1 MILYQP
7 KPIKW
12 QINEYLHH
20 VGVSPF
26 TAYKIF
32 FDENEREY
40 TCKYCHH
47 MRQEVGFKSGKSLLE
62 LIEWVEQ
69 THYPSQ
75 VKKYFNE
82 IKLEKV
88 EKGQ

>member
-1 MILYQP
+1 MLLYQP
-7 KPIKW
+7 KPLKW
-12 QINEYLHH
+12 KISPYQHL
-20 VGVSPF
+20 VTTSPF
-26 TAYKIF
+26 TSYRIY
-32 FDENEREY
+32 FDPKEKS
-40 TCKYCHH
+40 CICHYCHH
-47 MRQEVGFKSGKSLLE
+47 ASREVGLKHGKSINGLV
-62 LIEWVEQ
+62 EWVEQ